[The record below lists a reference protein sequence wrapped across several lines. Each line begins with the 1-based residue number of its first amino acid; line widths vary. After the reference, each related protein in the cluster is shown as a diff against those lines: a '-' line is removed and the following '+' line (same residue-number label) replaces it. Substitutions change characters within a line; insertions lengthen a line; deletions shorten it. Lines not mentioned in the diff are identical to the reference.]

1 MPTQTE
7 QWIKLS
13 LNYMIKKSLYLIKDH
28 TALKKKKKTQL
39 KCGLLYSV
47 FHESYPQAQ
56 SCDLLCCDQPG
67 LGEVGE
73 SAGERWS

>member
-13 LNYMIKKSLYLIKDH
+13 LDDMIKKSLHLIKDH
-28 TALKKKKKTQL
+28 TALKKKRQL
-39 KCGLLYSV
+39 KCGLLYAV

-56 SCDLLCCDQPG
+56 SCDLLRCDQPG

-73 SAGERWS
+73 TAGARWS